1 MSSISL
7 HSNSQTTM
15 FKAFSKIYNGKSR
28 HISLR
33 HEYIKQLISDRI
45 ITIAYNENCPREKR
59 ALLEN
64 NEK

>member
-1 MSSISL
+1 
-7 HSNSQTTM
+7 M

-45 ITIAYNENCPREKR
+45 IIIAYNENCPREKR